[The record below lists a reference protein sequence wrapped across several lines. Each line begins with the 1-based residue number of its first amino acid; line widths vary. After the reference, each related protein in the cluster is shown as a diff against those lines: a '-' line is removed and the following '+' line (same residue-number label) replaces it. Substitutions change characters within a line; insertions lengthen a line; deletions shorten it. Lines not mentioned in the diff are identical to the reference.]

1 MLVYAGMDPRLPVGE
16 VPAAARRA
24 EALGFDGLQI
34 SETIHDSLAVSLLAD
49 CRRHIDTDDA
59 DCDGPEAPSPTTTV
73 PVTTPGPL
81 TPAGPAARR
90 TGVRGG

>member
-34 SETIHDSLAVSLLAD
+34 SETIHDSLAVSLLAIEHTSWITV
-49 CRRHIDTDDA
+49 RTSVAVAFVR
-59 DCDGPEAPSPTTTV
+59 SPT
-73 PVTTPGPL
+73 L
-81 TPAGPAARR
+81 TAYTAWDLAA
-90 TGVRGG
+90 